1 MPGQIVIPFILYTV
15 FPLHLRSCIHTL
27 WGAVPVWGS
36 TLAVQVLPAYLM
48 PRPEKRLLKRATWPP
63 ESTMRC

>member
-1 MPGQIVIPFILYTV
+1 MPGLIVIPFILWTV
-15 FPLHLRSCIHTL
+15 FPLHLRSCKHML
-27 WGAVPVWGS
+27 WRAVPVWGS
-36 TLAVQVLPAYLM
+36 APPVQVLPVYLI